1 MISFETLTSIDEG
14 EFDRLF
20 FASLRYLDGGSYP
33 FWVCGQLI
41 DTQKRDHY
49 REAYLRM
56 LQHSDGAVWR
66 VSDESGALMLNA
78 GMKNGSALN
87 WCCSLIGVNTAG
99 SRSYL
104 YSDEYR
110 NARDAYWQEIGVT
123 TWTLETAGPN
133 TPVHQHVKRRITS
146 NTLGGSAVETVR
158 PINDDITLLDI
169 AIS

>member
-1 MISFETLTSIDEG
+1 MITFETLTSIDEG

-66 VSDESGALMLNA
+66 VSDESGALMLNSV
-78 GMKNGSALN
+78 MKNGSVLH
-87 WCCSLIGVNTAG
+87 WC
-99 SRSYL
+99 
-104 YSDEYR
+104 
-110 NARDAYWQEIGVT
+110 
-123 TWTLETAGPN
+123 
-133 TPVHQHVKRRITS
+133 
-146 NTLGGSAVETVR
+146 
-158 PINDDITLLDI
+158 
-169 AIS
+169 